1 MCNKHTES
9 LSSRPPLMTSLPLRE
24 TTVTFILKIKLERP
38 SSPKEKKKGK
48 PCEFE
53 RILFKIQTEQEA

>member
-1 MCNKHTES
+1 
-9 LSSRPPLMTSLPLRE
+9 MTSLPLRE